1 MKTRADL
8 HREIADVC
16 DMIEG
21 TDLELSHC
29 FKVDGNKGYCFLNFE
44 SVPSSYEPCLA
55 IVEGKP
61 VFKDDVLYGP
71 DGSRHTVRN
80 PYQFNFNV
88 MSWNPPKPRTVM
100 VELSSEAIKE
110 FSRCDANNMYFK
122 ELVAS
127 CKKALEEK

>member
-8 HREIADVC
+8 HREIAAVC

-44 SVPSSYEPCLA
+44 AVPSSYEPCLA

-61 VFKDDVLYGP
+61 VFKGDLLYYGYSGLQTFIQDKMSP
-71 DGSRHTVRN
+71 EKW
-80 PYQFNFNV
+80 
-88 MSWNPPKPRTVM
+88 SWNQPKPKTVM
-100 VELSSEAIKE
+100 VEVQYNVAEKYAERNPSSACYFSMAEA
-110 FSRCDANNMYFK
+110 
-122 ELVAS
+122 